1 METVNHYN
9 VAVYCRLSKDDDN
22 KVESSSISNQK
33 IILTNYVEQQKWHIY
48 DYYVDDGI
56 SGTTF
61 NRPDFNRMIE
71 DIDNGKV
78 NLVITKDLS
87 RLGRDYIKTGFYTE
101 VYFAEKQVRYIALN
115 DGIDTIHND
124 NDIAPFKNILNEMY
138 AKDCSR
144 KVKAAYKIKA
154 ARGDHHGAYP
164 PFGYKKDPKQV
175 GKLLIDEESA
185 EIVKLIF
192 SLSAQGYGANRIRTY
207 LVENKILTPAAYL
220 HRKTPKYY
228 ERYFRDKKPEDY
240 YAWSVT
246 AVTRILKNEIY
257 LGRIIHGKEV
267 SLSYKTKERKS
278 QTRDKWTIVEG
289 THEPLV
295 DMETWNTIRERCA
308 SKSQP
313 NKQSEVHMF
322 SRLVKCADCGWAM
335 NLCSVQ
341 TDKRTKNTKTALRY
355 FHCGKYRQFGKT
367 QCSTHN
373 ISYPKLCT
381 LVLDDIRTFAYFAL
395 VNEQELLKTLTTD
408 GNEKISQKRNQH
420 QKDLERAQKR
430 LDELDVLFPKLYE
443 DNATGKLTD
452 RNFAFLSVRYQKEQD
467 ELTITVSELEK
478 QLKMLDSA
486 VADVSTWVELIKQ
499 YTDIEELNASLLNEL
514 IEKIIIHERT
524 QIDGV
529 RHQRIDIYYRFVG
542 LIRSN
547 ALEEKPTVEGL
558 NEQVNET

>member
-1 METVNHYN
+1 METANHYN

-22 KVESSSISNQK
+22 KAESSSISNQK
-33 IILTNYVEQQKWHIY
+33 IILTKYVEQQKWHIF
-48 DYYVDDGI
+48 DYYCDDGV

-71 DIDNGKV
+71 DVDNGKV

-144 KVKAAYKIKA
+144 KIKSAYKIKA
-154 ARGDHHGAYP
+154 ARGDHHGAYA
-164 PFGYKKDPKQV
+164 PFGYKKDPNQV
-175 GKLLIDEESA
+175 GKLLIDEESG
-185 EIVKLIF
+185 ETVKLIF

-207 LVENKILTPAAYL
+207 LVEHKCLTPAAYL
-220 HRKTPKYY
+220 HRKNPKYF
-228 ERYFRDKKPEDY
+228 EDYFRDKKQEDY

-246 AVTRILKNEIY
+246 AVTRILKDEVY
-257 LGRIIHGKEV
+257 LGKIIHGKEI

-278 QTRDKWTIVEG
+278 QTPDKWTIVEG

-295 DMETWNTIRERCA
+295 DLETWNTIKERCA
-308 SKSQP
+308 SKSKP
-313 NKQSEVHMF
+313 NKQNEVHMF

-335 NLCSVQ
+335 NLCAQQ
-341 TDKRTKNTKTALRY
+341 TDKRAKNPKIERRY
-355 FHCGKYRQFGKT
+355 FHCGKYRQYGNT

-373 ISYPKLCT
+373 ISYPKLCM
-381 LVLDDIRTFAYFAL
+381 LVLDDIRTFANFAL

-408 GNEKISQKRNQH
+408 GNEKISQKHKQY

-430 LDELDVLFPKLYE
+430 LNELDILFPKLYE
-443 DNATGKLTD
+443 DNAKEALTD
-452 RNFAFLSVRYQKEQD
+452 RNFALMSTRYQNEQN
-467 ELTITVSELEK
+467 ELTVTVSELEK
-478 QLKMLDSA
+478 QLKMLESA
-486 VADVSTWVELIKQ
+486 VADVSTWVELIRQ
-499 YTDIEELNASLLNEL
+499 YADVEELNASLLNEL
-514 IEKIIIHERT
+514 IEKIEIHERT
-524 QIDGV
+524 NIDGV

-547 ALEEKPTVEGL
+547 TLEEKPAIDIEK
-558 NEQVNET
+558 

>member
-1 METVNHYN
+1 METANHYN

-22 KVESSSISNQK
+22 KAESSSISNQK
-33 IILTNYVEQQKWHIY
+33 IILTS
-48 DYYVDDGI
+48 YVDDGI

-154 ARGDHHGAYP
+154 AR
-164 PFGYKKDPKQV
+164 
-175 GKLLIDEESA
+175 DEESA
-185 EIVKLIF
+185 EIVRLIF

-207 LVENKILTPAAYL
+207 LVENKIPTPAAYL
-220 HRKTPKYY
+220 HRKNPKYY
-228 ERYFRDKKPEDY
+228 ESYFRGKKPEDS

-246 AVTRILKNEIY
+246 AVTRILKDEVY

-278 QTRDKWTIVEG
+278 QTRDKWTIIEG

-295 DMETWNTIRERCA
+295 DVEAWNTIRERCA

-341 TDKRTKNTKTALRY
+341 TDKRAKNPKTVRQY

-373 ISYPKLCT
+373 ISYPKLCM
-381 LVLDDIRTFAYFAL
+381 LVLDDIRTFACFAL

-408 GNEKISQKRNQH
+408 GNEKISQKRNQY
-420 QKDLERAQKR
+420 QKDLERARKR
-430 LDELDVLFPKLYE
+430 LNELDVLFPKLYE
-443 DNATGKLTD
+443 DNAIGKLTD
-452 RNFAFLSVRYQKEQD
+452 RNFTLLSVKYQKEQD
-467 ELTITVSELEK
+467 ELTVTVSELEK
-478 QLKMLDSA
+478 QLKMLESA

-514 IEKIIIHERT
+514 VEKIVIHERT
-524 QIDGV
+524 HIDGI

-547 ALEEKPTVEGL
+547 ALEEKPTAEGL
-558 NEQVNET
+558 NEQV